1 MNLAIPCCRGL
12 CAVTCT
18 AEERGEQSLR
28 AGTLPSGVRHPVSVR
43 GAGGELGQEAL
54 HRAQAGPSWGEWMR
68 MLSVFKA
75 LGSPGDAR
83 GILGLPYGDKKALSK
98 REV

>member
-1 MNLAIPCCRGL
+1 
-12 CAVTCT
+12 
-18 AEERGEQSLR
+18 
-28 AGTLPSGVRHPVSVR
+28 
-43 GAGGELGQEAL
+43 
-54 HRAQAGPSWGEWMR
+54 MR

-98 REV
+98 REVGGVRVSDELLCLLYKFHGLLLNTLTHTRTCRKQREADLLFPDIYRLGYGS